1 MRRVMFLIAAA
12 ITALAL
18 IPAGASAHVP
28 DRIEPP
34 AGHTPYMTAHAI
46 GVQIYACASTAD
58 GAKWQFV
65 APKAVLYGDRARFV
79 GTHYAGPTWEATD
92 GSQVKGARV
101 DGVTVDPKAIPW
113 LLLKAAPTAPGRF
126 GATTYIQR
134 LATRGGLEPA
144 ATTCHAGTV
153 GKERWVPYTADY
165 RFFKEQ
171 S

>member
-1 MRRVMFLIAAA
+1 MRRVTFLLAAA
-12 ITALAL
+12 LTAVAL
-18 IPAGASAHVP
+18 VPAAASASTSVP
-28 DRIEPP
+28 DRIKPP
-34 AGHTPYMTAHAI
+34 AGHVPYLTVHAI
-46 GVQIYACASTAD
+46 GVQVYTCAV
-58 GAKWQFV
+58 GAKWQFKE
-65 APKAVLYGDRARFV
+65 PKAVLYTDRGRFF
-79 GTHYAGPTWEATD
+79 GTHYAGPTWEAAD
-92 GSQVKGARV
+92 GSQVKAARV

-113 LLLKAAPTAPGRF
+113 LLLQATTKTPGRL

-144 ATTCHAGTV
+144 AATCHVGTV